1 MTFRELLKEL
11 ETTLPE
17 MALQLLPLSLSE
29 KSQQKLCEL
38 EVEEAGIIL
47 KQVIEQVNSGSVE
60 TIEILTKKAL
70 ENR

>member
-60 TIEILTKKAL
+60 TIDILTKRAL

>member
-17 MALQLLPLSLSE
+17 MALQLLPMSLSE